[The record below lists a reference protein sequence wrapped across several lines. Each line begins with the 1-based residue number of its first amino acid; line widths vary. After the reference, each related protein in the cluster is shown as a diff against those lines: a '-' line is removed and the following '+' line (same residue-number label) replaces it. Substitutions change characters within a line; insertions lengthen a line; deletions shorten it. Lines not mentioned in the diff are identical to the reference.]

1 MEHEIIREALRVPL
15 DRLVQCARFDA
26 VQFRQVAVEH
36 HAMATEDKDLPF
48 NDHYHTGSK
57 SAQTFNQSAGS
68 DVASTSL
75 PNIERNGRDYV
86 REIHNKRPAGLGRES
101 GDSIVVLAPRAVLVE
116 RFYRSRSRHEAGET
130 AKTLHHGQ
138 ITGPMPQPEDL
149 RVPAAALLRYAIRKD
164 ETAKPFLGPM
174 TSSVITSFRLA

>member
-48 NDHYHTGSK
+48 NDHYHAGSK

-86 REIHNKRPAGLGRES
+86 REIHNKRPAGLGRDS

-116 RFYRSRSRHEAGET
+116 RFYRSRSRHEARET

-149 RVPAAALLRYAIRKD
+149 RVPAAVLLRYAIRKD
-164 ETAKPFLGPM
+164 ETAKPFLGPVI
-174 TSSVITSFRLA
+174 SSVITSFRLS